1 MYALHACDLRIRMF
15 RVRLRASAV
24 ASART
29 HARSSVGRL
38 AESVCH
44 RLQCRAPVH
53 LACARAFVGVFARAR
68 ERARAA
74 AMQAMARI
82 QPVALD
88 QDEMAA
94 VFTLDNW

>member
-1 MYALHACDLRIRMF
+1 M
-15 RVRLRASAV
+15 
-24 ASART
+24 
-29 HARSSVGRL
+29 
-38 AESVCH
+38 
-44 RLQCRAPVH
+44 H
-53 LACARAFVGVFARAR
+53 LSCARAFVGVFAR

>member
-1 MYALHACDLRIRMF
+1 M
-15 RVRLRASAV
+15 
-24 ASART
+24 
-29 HARSSVGRL
+29 
-38 AESVCH
+38 
-44 RLQCRAPVH
+44 H
-53 LACARAFVGVFARAR
+53 LACARAFVGVFARAS

>member
-29 HARSSVGRL
+29 HARRPAGRL
-38 AESVCH
+38 AESVCP